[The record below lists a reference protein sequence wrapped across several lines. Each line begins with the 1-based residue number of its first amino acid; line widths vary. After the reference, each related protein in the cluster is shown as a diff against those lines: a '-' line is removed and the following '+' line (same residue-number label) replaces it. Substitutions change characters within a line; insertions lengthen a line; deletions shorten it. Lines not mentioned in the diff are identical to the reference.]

1 MRRTRDSWV
10 EIVRQCERSGV
21 TQEAFA
27 EERGIPVTTLRSW
40 IYRLRREKQ
49 PKRQSKVPLLPVR
62 VITSPAPTARGWE
75 SEAGPIE
82 VELGEV
88 LRLRF
93 PSGTPASVI
102 AELVVLLRARC

>member
-1 MRRTRDSWV
+1 M
-10 EIVRQCERSGV
+10 

-40 IYRLRREKQ
+40 IYRLRREAQTKQ
-49 PKRQSKVPLLPVR
+49 QDEAPLLPVR
-62 VITSPAPTARGWE
+62 VIASPAPSARGRE
-75 SEAGPIE
+75 GEAGPIE